1 MTWKRKV
8 TYSLLTGL
16 LLGLSWPPSGFSPF
30 LFIAW
35 VPLWLVAKSYHSSN
49 SNPNFN
55 FNSNS
60 NPNSNSTPNSNSN
73 LSLLGYVYLSLL
85 VWNLSISWWIY
96 FASPGGALAA
106 WIENSL
112 VMTMVFML
120 AHKLNVS
127 IEKYGKFPWLINAN
141 IPFIA
146 VWIGFEYFHHNWDLS
161 YPWLTLGNALA
172 GNIKLIQ
179 WYEFTG
185 VLGGSLWILLVN
197 SLFMTIVQAWATKN
211 SQTQTARKLLKPITF
226 LVLLISIPICISFL
240 IYQHQSQ
247 IQWSNP
253 INHELKNAYTQG
265 SKTLINRPTQTPPCL
280 TITLVQPNLDP
291 YNEKFNGAFEQQVMQ
306 MLNQASSGASNSEP
320 TTISTSPNC
329 SATRDSAT
337 RDSATRDSATHD
349 STTHD
354 STSPK
359 STPNCSTS
367 HDSTPHDSTSPQP
380 AEQVWIFPETALTEE
395 IWENELSQSR
405 SLFLIQKY
413 QEQHPNI
420 SILTGASTAKVYPIG
435 SKHTETSRKFTN
447 ANLFYDN
454 FNTAFYFRA
463 DTSLQIYH
471 KSKLVPGVEKMP
483 FPILLKPLDALAL
496 NLGGTVGSLA
506 TQPERSVFTT
516 KNGVHIAPII
526 CYESIYGEFVTE
538 YVRKGAQVLAIITND
553 GWWSDTPG
561 YKHHLLY
568 AGLRAIETRRPVVR
582 AANTGISAFI
592 NPMGERTQQ
601 TTWWKSA
608 TLTEIVQPRNELTF
622 YTQHG
627 DYLGKIGLLV
637 TSLILLI
644 LGVQKIRKK
653 YFQNQNSYG
662 EI

>member
-49 SNPNFN
+49 

-60 NPNSNSTPNSNSN
+60 NPNSNSN

-197 SLFMTIVQAWATKN
+197 SLFMAIVQAWATKN
-211 SQTQTARKLLKPITF
+211 SQNQTARKLLKPITF

-247 IQWSNP
+247 IQLTNP

-265 SKTLINRPTQTPPCL
+265 SKILINQPTQTPPCL

-306 MLNQASSGASNSEP
+306 MLNQASSGASSP
-320 TTISTSPNC
+320 KRTTISTSL
-329 SATRDSAT
+329 
-337 RDSATRDSATHD
+337 D
-349 STTHD
+349 STIHD

-359 STPNCSTS
+359 STSLDSTS
-367 HDSTPHDSTSPQP
+367 LNNRSLLPTSPQP
-380 AEQVWIFPETALTEE
+380 VEQVWIFPETALTEE

-454 FNTAFYFRA
+454 FNTAFYFRT

-561 YKHHLLY
+561 CKHHLLY